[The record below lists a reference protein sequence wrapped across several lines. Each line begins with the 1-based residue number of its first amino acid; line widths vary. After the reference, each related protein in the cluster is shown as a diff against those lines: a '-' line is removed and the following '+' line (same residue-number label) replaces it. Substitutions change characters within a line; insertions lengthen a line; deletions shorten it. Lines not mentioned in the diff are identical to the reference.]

1 MALLIWMVIAPLT
14 LIVGFA
20 LGPLLGHVPLVP
32 ATYLRAGIVVLL
44 MTYLVMPF
52 ARRVLARWLDS

>member
-1 MALLIWMVIAPLT
+1 MVIAPLT

-20 LGPLLGHVPLVP
+20 LGPLLGDVPLVP